1 VQNNMI
7 VGATD
12 DSIAGYASGY
22 GVVTTPV
29 STNQFTLLGKSN
41 LAVKPYSTQISLLDG
56 QTGLPLG
63 GGQTGESFSV
73 TGYDTT
79 TYQMTVNPG
88 LTPSQQSALPG
99 SRVLNQPNYLQG
111 LGLNVNHNIVM
122 KSYLARGIAFT
133 GISGGRFRNNIV
145 IGTQQAGLYVG
156 MSLPC
161 KASQPNCAS
170 GSVQDIDITSN
181 SLIDTNL
188 GLTGINGTMLG
199 TLEVS
204 AINAAGTLLPQQTA
218 QPNHKIAIANNLVYR
233 TMRAGVW
240 VGSITGGV
248 VAANNMLA
256 DTSLGTGSAPP
267 YNSGLGTTPHL
278 PTGLSCQQA
287 QTAFT
292 YPVFGWCST
301 MQGLAD
307 AGTAC
312 PAVVAGVHCDG
323 VPSQ

>member
-1 VQNNMI
+1 MPAPAARAIQLENSPATTLQHLSVYTSGGPAIEAGLSDNLSLIGIKVVPRPNSNRLMSTAAGGIELNGLGAGNLVQNNMI

-12 DSIAGYASGY
+12 ESIAGYASGY

-63 GGQTGESFSV
+63 GGQTGECFSV

-170 GSVQDIDITSN
+170 GSVQDIDITS
-181 SLIDTNL
+181 
-188 GLTGINGTMLG
+188 
-199 TLEVS
+199 
-204 AINAAGTLLPQQTA
+204 
-218 QPNHKIAIANNLVYR
+218 
-233 TMRAGVW
+233 
-240 VGSITGGV
+240 
-248 VAANNMLA
+248 
-256 DTSLGTGSAPP
+256 
-267 YNSGLGTTPHL
+267 TTR
-278 PTGLSCQQA
+278 
-287 QTAFT
+287 
-292 YPVFGWCST
+292 
-301 MQGLAD
+301 
-307 AGTAC
+307 
-312 PAVVAGVHCDG
+312 
-323 VPSQ
+323 